1 VSDIEQL
8 LTAVRKF
15 HEAGIRFVLIGGLA
29 LRAHGSN
36 YLTTDAD
43 FAYAIEPDNLERLAA
58 FLPTIH
64 ARVLG
69 RPANDGFVITARTLE
84 RVRFLNLFTDWGEV
98 DVMREIGG
106 VDSFEGLWERAV
118 PMDFGGFVVRVASI
132 DDLIAMK
139 RAANRPKDQAHIYEL
154 LALKKLIAEQEA
166 ESASENLRDGER

>member
-1 VSDIEQL
+1 
-8 LTAVRKF
+8 
-15 HEAGIRFVLIGGLA
+15 
-29 LRAHGSN
+29 
-36 YLTTDAD
+36 
-43 FAYAIEPDNLERLAA
+43 
-58 FLPTIH
+58 
-64 ARVLG
+64 
-69 RPANDGFVITARTLE
+69 
-84 RVRFLNLFTDWGEV
+84 V